1 MQGIY
6 ITAKNGDINFAPA
19 SQLEEII
26 QNVRTILTTYKKT
39 VPMDRELGINPE
51 VLDLPISAA
60 QAAMTADIVSSI
72 HRYEPRAKVVSVDYE
87 GEEMEGNLVPKVRIK
102 INGT

>member
-1 MQGIY
+1 M
-6 ITAKNGDINFAPA
+6 
-19 SQLEEII
+19 
-26 QNVRTILTTYKKT
+26 
-39 VPMDRELGINPE
+39 
-51 VLDLPISAA
+51 LDLPISVA